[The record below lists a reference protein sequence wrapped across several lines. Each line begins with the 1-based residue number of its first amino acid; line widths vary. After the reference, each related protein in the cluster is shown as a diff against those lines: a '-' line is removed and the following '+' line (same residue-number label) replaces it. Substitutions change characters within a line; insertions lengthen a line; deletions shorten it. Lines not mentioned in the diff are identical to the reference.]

1 LATTL
6 LTYNHWPEITE
17 AVRANPKRCYV
28 AVAYFGQ
35 KGSKLLPLEQGCR
48 LVVDASEQA
57 VSSGQTCPEE
67 LLKLVN
73 KGVMVFSV
81 RNLHAKVFV
90 VGSSVFVGSGN
101 VSQRSASQL
110 VEAVIRSSEKQVVA
124 SAKNF
129 VLENCSDPLTP
140 SALQKLQKLYKPPK
154 MAGGKKG
161 KKSPKQSSSRAALKR
176 LVLARLKEIEELTD
190 QEERWSAA
198 SCAEAKKRQKHP
210 RSYIVEDFKWTG
222 RCSFKKGDL
231 LIQITTASNGE
242 TFVSPP
248 GEVLTIRPYKGKKGV
263 VRFICL
269 ERPNQKTVNLKT
281 AVKILGRGS
290 ESKLS
295 RSGEVK
301 NLDFAQALKN
311 IFSRQNNSR
320 TSHE

>member
-1 LATTL
+1 
-6 LTYNHWPEITE
+6 
-17 AVRANPKRCYV
+17 
-28 AVAYFGQ
+28 
-35 KGSKLLPLEQGCR
+35 
-48 LVVDASEQA
+48 
-57 VSSGQTCPEE
+57 
-67 LLKLVN
+67 
-73 KGVMVFSV
+73 
-81 RNLHAKVFV
+81 
-90 VGSSVFVGSGN
+90 
-101 VSQRSASQL
+101 

-231 LIQITTASNGE
+231 LIQITKASNGE

-281 AVKILGRGS
+281 AVKTLGLGS